1 MEYQALTTS
10 MIYFSDKKMLLMKAE
25 NPYVTS
31 VLRLGKIVFA
41 ILEEVM

>member
-1 MEYQALTTS
+1 MKYQALTVS
-10 MIYFSDKKMLLMKAE
+10 MIYFSDKKTLLIKEE
-25 NPYVTS
+25 NSYVMS